1 VRPRDLAAVIL
12 VFGSLNIDLV
22 FKVAAPPRAGETVSA
37 GSLATLPGGKG
48 ANQAVA
54 AARAGGEVA
63 MAGAVGD
70 DAFGRSLRAALAEAG
85 VDQHLVRSVAEP
97 TGTAAVAV
105 DAGGENQ
112 ILVAAGANALARA
125 ADVPEAF
132 LGPRSTL
139 LLERE
144 VPAEESAALAARAK
158 ARGGRVILNLAP
170 MGSVP
175 AALLASLDVLVVNE
189 HEVVLLPG
197 AGATEREAA
206 AFAAHHGLTLVVT
219 LGAAGAAAYR
229 PDGSSL
235 RVGALAVTPVDTTGA
250 GDAFVGVLAAALDR
264 GHTLEDAMR
273 RASVAGALACLK
285 LGAQAAL
292 PTAAEIEEALPRLG
306 PAT

>member
-1 VRPRDLAAVIL
+1 MIL

-22 FKVAAPPRAGETVSA
+22 FKVAALPRPGETISA

-54 AARAGGEVA
+54 AARAGGEVT

-70 DAFGRSLRAALAEAG
+70 DAFGRGLRANLAAAG
-85 VDQHLVRSVAEP
+85 VDQHLVRSVAAP

-105 DAGGENQ
+105 DAAGENQ

-125 ADVPEAF
+125 ADVPEAL
-132 LGPRSTL
+132 LGPRTTL

-144 VPAEESAALAARAK
+144 VPVEESTALAARAK
-158 ARGGRVILNLAP
+158 AKGGRVILNLAP
-170 MGSVP
+170 MGQVP
-175 AALLASLDVLVVNE
+175 EALLASLDVLVVNE
-189 HEVVLLPG
+189 HEVALLPG
-197 AGATEREAA
+197 AAATERETA
-206 AFAAHHGLTLVVT
+206 AFAGQHGLTLIVT
-219 LGAAGAAAYR
+219 LGAAGAVAYR

-285 LGAQAAL
+285 LGAQTAM
-292 PTAAEIEEALPRLG
+292 PTAAEIERALARLG
-306 PAT
+306 AAT